1 MSKRPHR
8 NWVAFGA
15 TLSLVT
21 FYGLKALRQGTKS
34 DSSNGKQRRNS
45 YSTIVTNVQ
54 DLTQEGK
61 NLIETAKLSGTAFK
75 EEVTKDV
82 SQYQSEV
89 QESLARLQK
98 FADEAKQDVDHLTPQ
113 Q

>member
-1 MSKRPHR
+1 MSKRPQR

-61 NLIETAKLSGTAFK
+61 NLIETAKISGTTFK
-75 EEVTKDV
+75 DEVTKDV
-82 SQYQSEV
+82 SVYQAEI
-89 QESLARLQK
+89 QESISRIQEL
-98 FADEAKQDVDHLTPQ
+98 ADEAKQDADHLSPQ
-113 Q
+113 K